1 MARDSAHPTVQT
13 PEDPLLLL
21 SVLYGFW
28 VANFVAFDGDALR
41 ELAMQF
47 HALAEKQG
55 ATIPLMIGNRL
66 MGTSLLSTS
75 EIARGRGHYDQA
87 IALYDPAEHRP
98 LAMRFGQ
105 DVAVAILSFRSL
117 ALWLL
122 GYPDAALADTERA
135 LKDAREIGQAVTL
148 MYALTHVAKTYF
160 HRGDC
165 AVANAQADELVA
177 LADEKGA
184 LLWKYAGMIDKGYVL
199 AMTGKASNAIQIFTS
214 AIAGHRSTGSRI
226 WVPL

>member
-1 MARDSAHPTVQT
+1 MYQRYAQTPCTKRNEPQSLIRRFKLVTGSPPAYDWCLSASLVCTPASRRVPMARDSAHPTVQT

-55 ATIPLMIGNRL
+55 ATIPLMIGKRL
-66 MGTSLLSTS
+66 MGTSLLFTG

-87 IALYDPAEHRP
+87 IALYNPAEHRP

-105 DVAVAILSFRSL
+105 DVAVATLSFRSL

-122 GYPDAALADTERA
+122 GYPSPTQNAHSRMRARLA
-135 LKDAREIGQAVTL
+135 KP
-148 MYALTHVAKTYF
+148 
-160 HRGDC
+160 
-165 AVANAQADELVA
+165 
-177 LADEKGA
+177 
-184 LLWKYAGMIDKGYVL
+184 
-199 AMTGKASNAIQIFTS
+199 
-214 AIAGHRSTGSRI
+214 SR
-226 WVPL
+226 